1 MVARRPLLPCL
12 AFVLALPLAACSGTP
27 FGEQL
32 SDSFSGPPSGEQPGG
47 TGPGAAPPVQ
57 QPQANSTPGPNVPTA
72 PTGTPSSATPATR
85 PALPGP
91 AALAPAPYR
100 LILRLPASD
109 PAAPAE
115 AVTEALRA
123 AGVSFEVE
131 TIERV
136 PAANAPSEPVPA
148 PQPPS
153 PAPPPLPAPA
163 ARPAPAPR

>member
-1 MVARRPLLPCL
+1 MASPRPLLPCL
-12 AFVLALPLAACSGTP
+12 ALLLALPLAACSGTP
-27 FGEQL
+27 FGQQL
-32 SDSFSGPPSGEQPGG
+32 SDSFSGPGVS
-47 TGPGAAPPVQ
+47 PPAQ
-57 QPQANSTPGPNVPTA
+57 QPQANSTPGPRAPTT
-72 PTGTPSSATPATR
+72 PTGTPSSATPAAR
-85 PALPGP
+85 PAPPRP

-100 LILRLPASD
+100 LILRLPAAD

-136 PAANAPSEPVPA
+136 PAANAPGEPVPA
-148 PQPPS
+148 SQPPSPQPPS
-153 PAPPPLPAPA
+153 PSPAPLPAPA

>member
-1 MVARRPLLPCL
+1 MAGPRPLLRCL
-12 AFVLALPLAACSGTP
+12 ALALGLPLAACSGTP

-32 SDSFSGPPSGEQPGG
+32 SDSFSGPP
-47 TGPGAAPPVQ
+47 GPGAPLPVQ
-57 QPQANSTPGPNVPTA
+57 QPQANPSPNAPSGP
-72 PTGTPSSATPATR
+72 PSAATPAPK
-85 PALPGP
+85 PAVPRP

-100 LILRLPASD
+100 LILRLPAAD

-123 AGVSFEVE
+123 AGVSFAVE

-136 PAANAPSEPVPA
+136 PADNGATEPVPN
-148 PQPPS
+148 
-153 PAPPPLPAPA
+153 PAPPVPPPVPATPPAPA

>member
-1 MVARRPLLPCL
+1 MAAPRPIRACL
-12 AFVLALPLAACSGTP
+12 ALVLALPLAACSGSP

-32 SDSFSGPPSGEQPGG
+32 SDSFSDPAAREEPQAGEPQTGDQPGG
-47 TGPGAAPPVQ
+47 TAPASPPAA
-57 QPQANSTPGPNVPTA
+57 
-72 PTGTPSSATPATR
+72 ATPAAPTAS
-85 PALPGP
+85 PAPPAVPSPAVSRP

-100 LILRLPASD
+100 LILRLPAAD

-136 PAANAPSEPVPA
+136 PAAAPLAPVPSA
-148 PQPPS
+148 Q
-153 PAPPPLPAPA
+153 PAPD
-163 ARPAPAPR
+163 PR

>member
-1 MVARRPLLPCL
+1 MATPRPLLSCL
-12 AFVLALPLAACSGTP
+12 VLALALPLAACTGTP

-32 SDSFSGPPSGEQPGG
+32 SDSFSAPPSGEQPGASGPAAPIPGQRPQASTSIPSARNAAPAASG
-47 TGPGAAPPVQ
+47 TPPSAAPP
-57 QPQANSTPGPNVPTA
+57 PNPPV
-72 PTGTPSSATPATR
+72 
-85 PALPGP
+85 PGP
-91 AALAPAPYR
+91 AALPPAPYR
-100 LILRLPASD
+100 LILRLPAAD

-136 PAANAPSEPVPA
+136 PAANAPSESVPAPAAPVPA
-148 PQPPS
+148 P
-153 PAPPPLPAPA
+153 LPAPT